1 MRPLAVIDLGRRA
14 YGDTLELQRALR
26 RQRIAG
32 ELTDDLLLLV
42 EHDPV
47 VTLGRG
53 TRATSLPLPP
63 DELRRRGVEVAEVER
78 GGDVTWHGPGQL
90 VGYPI
95 LDLSAHRPDLHWYL
109 RQLEQAVIDAL
120 GSLDIPAERNPGLTG
135 VWTRGRKI
143 ASIGIHVK
151 QWVTLHGFA
160 LNVTAELTPFS
171 LIVPCGIQGV
181 TMTSVAAERGGVG
194 DPAALWTET
203 TDRVVEAMGATF
215 GLAPVR
221 AAIAADG
228 SIQPSPAV
236 NGSSRELRR

>member
-14 YGDTLELQRALR
+14 YGETLELQRALR
-26 RQRIAG
+26 QQRIAG
-32 ELTDDLLLLV
+32 TVTDDMLLLV

-95 LDLSAHRPDLHWYL
+95 LDLTAHRPDLHWYL
-109 RQLEQAVIDAL
+109 RQLEQAMIDAL
-120 GSLDIPAERNPGLTG
+120 GNLNISAERNPGLTG
-135 VWTRGRKI
+135 VWTGGRKI

-171 LIVPCGIQGV
+171 WIVPCGIQGV
-181 TMTSVAAERGGVG
+181 TMTSVAAERGGAD

-203 TDRVVEAMGATF
+203 TDRVVEAFGATF
-215 GLAPVR
+215 GLEPVK
-221 AAIAADG
+221 AAIG
-228 SIQPSPAV
+228 CES
-236 NGSSRELRR
+236 